1 MKSLHPPSPSL
12 PFGGLALVV
21 YVDDLI
27 LSGPSQWH
35 EPFWEALGEKV
46 LIDDIGPLGRFL
58 GRHHS
63 LSKLITQSSLA
74 LTCAGIR

>member
-1 MKSLHPPSPSL
+1 M
-12 PFGGLALVV
+12 VV

-27 LSGPSQWH
+27 LSGPSQRH

-58 GRHHS
+58 GRHHCTVEVDNAEFFGFDMRAYAEATVQE
-63 LSKLITQSSLA
+63 LLA
-74 LTCAGIR
+74 AQR